1 MSTEMAESAK
11 SIQKEGAGAL
21 PSVSVIVPARNEIG
35 NIRDLVACI
44 EGQTVAALEALVMDG
59 CSTDGTWEL
68 LHELARTRPWL
79 RPVRNPDKVTPAA
92 LNIGFAQSK
101 GTIVARMDTH
111 ARYPADYIETALRTF
126 AEHPEAWA
134 VGSAMATVGVGAW
147 GRAIAAVLSRP
158 FGLGGARHR
167 VGGRG
172 GPVEHV
178 FTGVYVRQRV
188 IEAGGF
194 DTAQLTNQDYELDY
208 RLRTLGGTV
217 WLEPSLRSEWYAK
230 ESPGALVRQMARYGY
245 GRALTLSRHP
255 RSLRPRQLAPPVVA
269 ALLLSSAMTRAPWAV
284 RLSGLYFAAAFG
296 LGAMAGRQDGA
307 SPWRAG
313 LTVPLVHLAWG
324 GGLLV
329 GLLRHSVARTPTQ
342 PPRPLSVASAPRGQG
357 SPTAS
362 VPDESAG

>member
-1 MSTEMAESAK
+1 
-11 SIQKEGAGAL
+11 
-21 PSVSVIVPARNEIG
+21 VSVIVPARNEIG

-44 EGQTVAALEALVMDG
+44 ERQTVAPLEALVMDG

-68 LHELARTRPWL
+68 LQELARTRPWL

-92 LNIGFAQSK
+92 LNIGFAESR

-111 ARYPADYIETALRTF
+111 AHYPADYIETALRTF

-167 VGGRG
+167 VGGQG

-178 FTGVYVRQRV
+178 FTGVYMRERV

-194 DTAQLTNQDYELDY
+194 DTELLANQDYELDY
-208 RLRTLGGTV
+208 RLRTLGGTI
-217 WLEPSLRSEWYAK
+217 WLEPSLRSEWQAK
-230 ESPGALVRQMARYGY
+230 ESPRALVRQMARYGY
-245 GRALTLSRHP
+245 YKALTLRRHP
-255 RSLRPRQLAPPVVA
+255 RSLRPRQLAPPMVVA
-269 ALLLSSAMTRAPWAV
+269 LILTSAATRAPWPV
-284 RLSGLYFAAAFG
+284 RLSALYLAAAVSV
-296 LGAMAGRQDGA
+296 GAMAGRQDGA
-307 SPWRAG
+307 SAWRAG

-324 GGLLV
+324 GGLLA
-329 GLLRHSVARTPTQ
+329 GLLRHSVAHMWTL
-342 PPRPLSVASAPRGQG
+342 PPRPPR
-357 SPTAS
+357 T
-362 VPDESAG
+362 